1 MVKKQAS
8 KADKI
13 VFISYRR
20 SSSAYIAR
28 SIFENLKSHRFKPY
42 MDTQSLESGPFDT
55 QLLKLIEQ
63 SCHFLVVL
71 TPDTL
76 DRCVEPDDWVRREI
90 EHALDFKLN
99 IVPVYANGFDI
110 NKQNLSGKL
119 AELKRFNG
127 TPPLFS
133 PELFPSVMQDIR
145 TRYLKSDKC
154 RQVVSGNLEPF
165 EQYSQLNTLQLEI
178 FPNNPTSET
187 YLDHGLS
194 LYFEKHDRLAALEYF
209 NKAIELNPEFAAA
222 YNNRGVMML
231 ADKQFEKAL
240 DDFQQAIHYKSDYVE
255 AYNNRGLVRLEM
267 KDKDLD
273 GAISDFTEAIRLNFN
288 PIILMNRGNSY
299 TEKLEYEKA
308 HSDYLTALRI
318 NPQFAFAY
326 NNLGNLFYQI
336 GRYDLAH
343 QNYDLA
349 IQVSPDLAEA
359 HRGKG
364 IAFMRSGDYEKAHT
378 EFNLALDTNAN
389 DWKTYGSKADLARLQ
404 KDWNE
409 GVINYSKAIELN
421 SQVKNLFLNRARCYF
436 YLRKYLEVLE
446 DCDKAEMISI
456 DAKDIDILMVRGFAL
471 EESGKNL
478 SAIEVYNEILRIDS
492 QSVVALVHIGILYHK
507 QFSFMKAI
515 QYYNSAFKISPNDA
529 EIYNLRALSYLSLSD
544 FEHALQDFD
553 EAIKLDPAN
562 ALLYSNRGEAY
573 LNKDDS
579 ESASNNFEFA
589 IQLDPNLEFGLA
601 GLAITKNVLGKE
613 QEAKQIWNDLV
624 RKNPN
629 FNNLRYVKETLN
641 WSDRIISFAQ
651 SLIE

>member
-1 MVKKQAS
+1 
-8 KADKI
+8 
-13 VFISYRR
+13 
-20 SSSAYIAR
+20 
-28 SIFENLKSHRFKPY
+28 

-231 ADKQFEKAL
+231 AEKQFEKAL
-240 DDFQQAIHYKSDYVE
+240 DDFHQAIHYKSDYVE

-273 GAISDFTEAIRLNFN
+273 GAIADFTEAIQFN
-288 PIILMNRGNSY
+288 VNPVVLINRANVYKEKKQYDNALSDYLHALKINPDLSVSHHNLGNLYFEVENYEQALVEYSIAI
-299 TEKLEYEKA
+299 KLSPKFAEAYRGKGLVYMQLGEYEKA
-308 HSDYLTALRI
+308 HT
-318 NPQFAFAY
+318 Q
-326 NNLGNLFYQI
+326 
-336 GRYDLAH
+336 
-343 QNYDLA
+343 
-349 IQVSPDLAEA
+349 
-359 HRGKG
+359 
-364 IAFMRSGDYEKAHT
+364 
-378 EFNLALDTNAN
+378 FNLALDKDAN
-389 DWKTYGSKADLARLQ
+389 DWKIYRSKGDLAMLQ

-421 SQVKNLFLNRARCYF
+421 SQVKDIFLNRARCYF

-471 EESGKNL
+471 EELGEYL
-478 SAIEVYNEILRIDS
+478 SAIEVYNEVLRIDP
-492 QSVVALVHIGILYHK
+492 QSVVALVQIGIIYQK

-515 QYYNSAFKISPNDA
+515 QYYNSALKISPNDA

-553 EAIKLDPAN
+553 KAINLEPTN
-562 ALLYSNRGEAY
+562 ALFYSNRGEAY
-573 LNKDDS
+573 LNNDDT
-579 ESASNNFEFA
+579 EAALNNFEVA
-589 IQLDPNLEFGLA
+589 VQLDSNLEAGLA
-601 GLAITKNVLGKE
+601 GLAITKNRLGKA
-613 QEAKQIWNDLV
+613 QEAKQIWNELV
-624 RKNPN
+624 RKNPE